1 MNILLINR
9 SDSLGGAAKASFR
22 LMNALRRLGH
32 DARMLV
38 LDKSSGLPCVEL
50 AAKPWRAKGAF
61 LAERLQ
67 ILLNNGFSRDTLFQI
82 DTATHGIDI
91 SSHPWVRQA
100 DVLMLGWVNQGMLSV
115 DGVRRLTALK
125 KPMIWTMHDMWNCT
139 GVCHHAYDC
148 RRYTGRCTACPL
160 TGKQADD
167 ISTAA
172 QRRKG
177 ELYAAAGIHFVAV
190 SHWLE
195 QCCRQSSLM
204 RDAHITVIG
213 NPLDVAACDC
223 TRRAGGDHSD
233 KFVVAMGAARLDDP
247 VKGFDTLIAATR
259 HIADCRPELAQRLE
273 LLLYG
278 TLRHAELLGQLALPF
293 THLGYVDNLDAVYG
307 RADAVLSLSHYESF
321 GYTLVEGLA
330 HGCIPV
336 TTGEGGQVDIV
347 RHGQNGCV
355 LAGRSP
361 QAVADGLQWAATHP
375 LDRRRLHDDALQRF
389 DAPVIAGRYIHL
401 IDSLIHQDF

>member
-32 DARMLV
+32 EARMLV
-38 LDKSSGLPCVEL
+38 LDKTSGLPCVER
-50 AAKPWRAKGAF
+50 AAKPWRAKGVF

-67 ILLNNGFSRDTLFQI
+67 IFLNNGLSRETLFQI

-91 SSHPWVRQA
+91 SGHPWVRQA

-125 KPMIWTMHDMWNCT
+125 KPVIWTMHDMWNCT

-148 RRYTGRCTACPL
+148 RRYADRCTACPL
-160 TGKQADD
+160 TGKKADD
-167 ISTAA
+167 ISTVA

-177 ELYAAAGIHFVAV
+177 ELYSGSDIHFVAV

-213 NPLDVAACDC
+213 NPLDVAACDY
-223 TRRAGGDHSD
+223 TRQVAGQE

-259 HIADCRPELAQRLE
+259 HIAANRPDLAQRLE
-273 LLLYG
+273 FLLYG
-278 TLRHAELLGQLALPF
+278 ALRHPGLLGQLALPY
-293 THLGYVDNLDAVYG
+293 THLGYVDDLAAVYR

-347 RHGQNGCV
+347 RHGHNGYV
-355 LAGRSP
+355 LAERSP
-361 QAVADGLQWAATHP
+361 QAVADGMPWAATHP
-375 LDRRRLHDDALQRF
+375 LDRRLLHDDALQRF
-389 DAPVIAGRYIHL
+389 DASVIAGRYIQL
-401 IDSLIHQDF
+401 IDSLTHQEH

>member
-115 DGVRRLTALK
+115 DGVRRLAALK

-177 ELYAAAGIHFVAV
+177 EIPVDKVDEHTRGLKRILRLLIGEAV
-190 SHWLE
+190 RRGE
-195 QCCRQSSLM
+195 YREDC
-204 RDAHITVIG
+204 
-213 NPLDVAACDC
+213 NPIRVM
-223 TRRAGGDHSD
+223 H
-233 KFVVAMGAARLDDP
+233 
-247 VKGFDTLIAATR
+247 
-259 HIADCRPELAQRLE
+259 
-273 LLLYG
+273 LLYSQFEAVALRLTITG
-278 TLRHAELLGQLALPF
+278 GAELSSSIDQIDAILATLR
-293 THLGYVDNLDAVYG
+293 
-307 RADAVLSLSHYESF
+307 R
-321 GYTLVEGLA
+321 
-330 HGCIPV
+330 
-336 TTGEGGQVDIV
+336 
-347 RHGQNGCV
+347 
-355 LAGRSP
+355 
-361 QAVADGLQWAATHP
+361 
-375 LDRRRLHDDALQRF
+375 
-389 DAPVIAGRYIHL
+389 
-401 IDSLIHQDF
+401 